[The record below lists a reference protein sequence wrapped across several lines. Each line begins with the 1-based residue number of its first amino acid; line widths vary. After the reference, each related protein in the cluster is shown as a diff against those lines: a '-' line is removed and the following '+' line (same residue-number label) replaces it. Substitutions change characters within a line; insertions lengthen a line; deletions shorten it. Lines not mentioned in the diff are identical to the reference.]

1 MQTLLHFDVND
12 LGLGDSS
19 PLKEKN
25 MKIGDRIEVDG
36 KLVEITNIQGKN
48 FAYKPVVAGKEV
60 IKEDAP
66 RKRAKKEA

>member
-1 MQTLLHFDVND
+1 MIW
-12 LGLGDSS
+12 GWGI
-19 PLKEKN
+19 PAPERRKN

-36 KLVEITNIQGKN
+36 KLVEITNVQGKN

>member
-1 MQTLLHFDVND
+1 
-12 LGLGDSS
+12 
-19 PLKEKN
+19 

-36 KLVEITNIQGKN
+36 KLVEITKIQGKN